1 MHVTKQKKITKNY
14 GSEVQCNNV
23 TTFLSHSIAIQF
35 QNIQGLFAT

>member
-1 MHVTKQKKITKNY
+1 MHVTKQKKITKNN
-14 GSEVQCNNV
+14 GFEVQCNNV